1 MVRMGGERIKEV
13 TVDKLRH
20 DFGNLQFKASECVKD
35 FVQRATTIANQLRVL
50 GDKIIDKE
58 VIKKILH
65 SVPEHLEQVAISIET
80 LLDLN
85 SMLIEIATGHLRVVE
100 ERKKKASDGTKE
112 GRLLL
117 TEEEWMAW
125 LKVREGERSG
135 GGVVEEVVAAG
146 KAVGMATVEAGDR

>member
-1 MVRMGGERIKEV
+1 MVRMGGERIKEA

-20 DFGNLQFKASECVKD
+20 DFSNLQFKASECVKD
-35 FVQRATTIANQLRVL
+35 FVQRATTIANQLQAL

-85 SMLIEIATGHLRVVE
+85 SMLIKIATGHLRVVE

-112 GRLLL
+112 GRLLF

-125 LKVREGERSG
+125 LKVQEGERSG